1 MSYELTAYE
10 TPYAESPKKTTVIG
24 TLDDAKQ
31 VAEGLLTRNYE
42 VYVRDSDGRVVADYV
57 S

>member
-1 MSYELTAYE
+1 MSYELTAFK
-10 TPYAESPKKTTVIG
+10 TPYTDTPTKTRVIG

-31 VAEGLLTRNYE
+31 VAEGLLTRNCE
-42 VYVRDSDGRVVADYV
+42 VCVRDSSGKVVASYT

>member
-1 MSYELTAYE
+1 MSFELTAYE
-10 TPYAESPKKTTVIG
+10 TPYVEIPKKTTVIG

-31 VAEGLLTRNYE
+31 VAEGLLTRNHE
-42 VYVRDSDGRVVADYV
+42 VYVRDSSGKVVASYT